1 MKFMGNW
8 LVESGNKIFSDVCSY
23 AFRRRALGQTPMP
36 KGITTNIVFIIM
48 ASKYFLGFDGGGTHL
63 RGCLID
69 ENGNV
74 LAVAS
79 HPPASFPKLKEKIGA
94 PVAALVNELRA
105 RANLAE
111 EIFAAGFCSTGVGR
125 PADREIVA
133 RSLSENKIA
142 KKIVAESDA
151 LAALTGAFG
160 GGPGIIVIAGTGV
173 ICFGRA
179 PSGEIIR
186 VGGWGY
192 LLGDEG
198 SGFSVAQAALI
209 AALKDWDGRGAPT
222 VLREIFEK
230 HFNVAGIE
238 LSISQIYT
246 PDFDRGKFAELAPL
260 VFAAADNGDA
270 VAQEIIKNTGRGHG
284 HLIRAA
290 LQRDSWP
297 TPVPLA
303 LIGNLFRRRDVL
315 LPALWEILSE
325 KDFVLI
331 APRFEPVVGAALLA
345 MMSSDTFLTEKFLQN
360 LENSWRTKK
369 TSNNKNQVYFKRMY
383 FF

>member
-1 MKFMGNW
+1 M
-8 LVESGNKIFSDVCSY
+8 
-23 AFRRRALGQTPMP
+23 QPQ
-36 KGITTNIVFIIM
+36 
-48 ASKYFLGFDGGGTHL
+48 YFLGFDGGGTHL

-69 ENGNV
+69 ENGEV

-79 HPPASFPKLKEKIGA
+79 HPPASFSKLKEKIGA
-94 PVAALVNELRA
+94 PVSALADELQTHA
-105 RANLAE
+105 GLSGAT
-111 EIFAAGFCSTGVGR
+111 ISTAGFCSTGVGR
-125 PADREIVA
+125 PADREIVEPA
-133 RSLSENKIA
+133 LNEKKIA
-142 KKIVAESDA
+142 QKIIAESDA

-160 GGPGIIVIAGTGV
+160 GGAGIIVIAGTGV

-179 PSGEIIR
+179 PNGEIIR

-209 AALKDWDGRGAPT
+209 AVLKAWDGRGAPT

-230 HFNVAGIE
+230 HFNVASIE
-238 LSISQIYT
+238 LIISQIYS

-260 VFAAADNGDA
+260 VFAAADQGDA

-290 LQRDSWP
+290 LQRGSWP

-315 LPALWEILSE
+315 LPGLLEILPE
-325 KDFVLI
+325 KDFNLI
-331 APRFEPVVGAALLA
+331 TPRFEPVVGAALLA
-345 MMSSDTFLTEKFLQN
+345 MMASDMFLTEKFLQN
-360 LENSWRTKK
+360 LENSWRTK
-369 TSNNKNQVYFKRMY
+369 SGGR
-383 FF
+383 